1 MSAAP
6 NLTFDD
12 SEIRELV
19 SRLRDTYR
27 VGRTRSRSW
36 RDRQLGNLLRLLREC
51 ETELLDAMQADLGKC
66 HYEGWIAEVQ
76 VLVKEI
82 EHARKH
88 LPLWMDTERA
98 PTPLPLMP
106 ASSRIVKEPLGVVLI
121 IGAWNYPLQLS
132 LLPLV
137 SAIAGGNAA
146 IVKPS
151 EVSPETST
159 VLARL
164 IPRYLDTDAIA
175 VVEGGVPETT
185 ALLEQRFDHIFYT
198 GNGRVGRIVM
208 TAAARHLTPVT
219 LELGGKSPCIVDR
232 SCDLEVTARRVV
244 WAKTFNAG
252 QTCVAPDYVLVDRA
266 VHGRFLELVGRT
278 IEDFFGKNPKD
289 SDDLARIVNER
300 HFDRLMGLI
309 DGQKVLFGG
318 DSDRDSRYIAPTVL
332 DDPAP
337 DSPVMSDEIFGPIL
351 PVIPYDDIDAAIG
364 FINDRPKPLALYIFA
379 ESDAVCDRVLERTS
393 SGGACINDCMTHLA
407 VPDLPFGGVGESG
420 MGAYHGKEGFD
431 TFTHKKSVFNK
442 SRHLDLPVRYPP
454 YSDRKV
460 RWARRLI

>member
-6 NLTFDD
+6 HLTFDAAEVAD
-12 SEIRELV
+12 LV
-19 SRLRDTYR
+19 SRLRDSYR
-27 VGRTRSRSW
+27 VGRTRPKSW
-36 RDRQLGNLLRLLREC
+36 RDRQLANLLRMLREC
-51 ETELLDAMQADLGKC
+51 ETEFLDAMQADLGKC

-76 VLVKEI
+76 VLVKEA
-82 EHARKH
+82 EHARKN
-88 LPLWMDTERA
+88 LAAWMETEKA
-98 PTPLPLMP
+98 PTPLPLQP
-106 ASSRIVKEPLGVVLI
+106 ASSRVMKEPLGLVLI

-132 LLPLV
+132 LAPLIA
-137 SAIAGGNAA
+137 AIAAGNAA

-151 EVSPETST
+151 EVSQHTSEA
-159 VLARL
+159 LARL
-164 IPRYLDTDAIA
+164 LPRYLDTDAIA

-208 TAAARHLTPVT
+208 GAAAKHLTPVT

-232 SCDLEVTARRVV
+232 SCDLAVAARRVV
-244 WAKTFNAG
+244 WAKCFNAG
-252 QTCVAPDYVLVDRA
+252 QTCVAPDYVLIDRA
-266 VHGRFLELVGRT
+266 IHGKFLEAVGHT
-278 IEDFFGKNPKD
+278 IESFFGTNPKHSAD
-289 SDDLARIVNER
+289 FARIINER
-300 HFDRLMGLI
+300 HFDRLLGLI
-309 DGQKVLFGG
+309 EGENVLFGG

-332 DDPAP
+332 DEPAP
-337 DSPVMSDEIFGPIL
+337 DSAVMSEEIFGPIL
-351 PVIPYDDIDAAIG
+351 PVIPYNSIDEAIG
-364 FINDRPKPLALYIFA
+364 FINDRPKPLALYIYA
-379 ESDAVCDRVLERTS
+379 EDDQLCDRVLERTS

-431 TFTHKKSVFNK
+431 TFTHKKAVFNK

-454 YSDRKV
+454 YDDRKV